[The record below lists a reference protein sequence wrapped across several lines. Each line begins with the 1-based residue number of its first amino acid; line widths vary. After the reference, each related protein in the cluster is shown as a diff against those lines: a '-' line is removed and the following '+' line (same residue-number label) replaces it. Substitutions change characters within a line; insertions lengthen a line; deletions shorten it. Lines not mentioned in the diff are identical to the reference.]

1 MNQNNFFEEL
11 SKIKP
16 KQKFQ
21 SIDEI
26 LKESDNFE
34 RNICKPPTSANW
46 IKKSNDESSLNKFL
60 EFANTAYPILHE
72 DILHL
77 CQEFLQIKKVH
88 GSDTEKNLYKSMN
101 VIDFIDRLIK
111 KVRNFKI

>member
-1 MNQNNFFEEL
+1 MYFL
-11 SKIKP
+11 KLVGSLLGKI
-16 KQKFQ
+16 
-21 SIDEI
+21 
-26 LKESDNFE
+26 
-34 RNICKPPTSANW
+34 
-46 IKKSNDESSLNKFL
+46 SLNKFL

-77 CQEFLQIKKVH
+77 CQKFLQIKKVH